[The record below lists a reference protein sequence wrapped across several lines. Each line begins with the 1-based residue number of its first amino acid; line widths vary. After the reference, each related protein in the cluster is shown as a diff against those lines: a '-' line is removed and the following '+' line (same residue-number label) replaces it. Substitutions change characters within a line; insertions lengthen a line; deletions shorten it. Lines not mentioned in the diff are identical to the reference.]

1 MAGLTPTSIQVR
13 LPLPI
18 DASLPQ
24 IHDAVARS
32 RAVVIVADP
41 GAGKTTRVPP
51 SLLDA
56 GRTILLQPRRAA
68 ARAIAR
74 RIADEQGW
82 QLGREV
88 GWHVRNDRQW
98 TSSTRLVVAT
108 EGILTAFL
116 QQDPLLSDF
125 TTIIIDEFHERSI
138 HADLAIA
145 MSKQAMDAR
154 DDLRLV
160 VMSATIDEARV
171 AGFLGNCPTVR
182 VAGRSFPLDI
192 SYHPARSAADAVDA
206 ILAATSGDVLC
217 FQPGAAEIQRT
228 IAELQRRLPPQI
240 QVLPL
245 HGSLDASDQDRVLT
259 PDAERR
265 RVIVC
270 TNIAETSLTVP
281 RVTAVV
287 DSGVEKVA
295 RYDAERGVDSL
306 SVERITAAAATQR
319 AGRAGRI
326 AAGTVYRLWR
336 SDDRLRPFRDPDIHR
351 IDLAAVALDVC
362 AWGASPET
370 FGWFDPPGADALQ
383 AALGLLTRLGAIDG
397 SRLTALGRQM
407 HRLALPPRIARI
419 VLSGGGD
426 RRVIRAAAMLSER
439 YRLPAATANTPSD
452 LLSALDRWTEAP
464 PTVHAAAR
472 QIEARLERVPDT
484 PTAPSTDAGFLR
496 AVLSGY
502 PDRVAQRR
510 AAGSGRL
517 LLATGTGAVMGRDSG
532 VRDAAYLVALEVQAP
547 TRADDPESRIRIA
560 SRIEP
565 DWLTPTRSTLEH
577 TLDDSGTVKARAID
591 WYDALRLTD
600 RPVAPEPERAAV
612 LLAEAWRSR
621 PKSAADEQLL
631 RRLQFAGLAPDLD
644 ATVRNAL
651 HGARSL
657 QRFSLRDALPFEVMR
672 ALERGAPEFI
682 DVPSGRRAALDYGAD
697 GSVTA
702 AVKLQELFGLAET
715 PRVGVRQEAV
725 LLSLLAPNGRPVQ
738 LTRDLRSFWER
749 TYPEVR
755 KELRGRYPKHPWPED
770 PWNAV
775 PTHRARPRR

>member
-1 MAGLTPTSIQVR
+1 MAGLTAIDTHVP
-13 LPLPI
+13 LALPI
-18 DASLPQ
+18 DAALPQ
-24 IHDAVARS
+24 IHAAVARS
-32 RAVVIVADP
+32 RAVVLVADP

-56 GRTILLQPRRAA
+56 GRAILLQPRRAA

-98 TSSTRLVVAT
+98 TTSTRLVVAT

-125 TTIIIDEFHERSI
+125 ATIIIDEFHERSI

-145 MSKQAMDAR
+145 MSKQAMEAR

-171 AGFLGNCPTVR
+171 AAFLGNCPTLR
-182 VAGRSFPLDI
+182 VPGRSYPLDI
-192 SYHPARSAADAVDA
+192 TYHPTRTAADAVEA

-228 IAELQRRLPPQI
+228 ISEIQRRLPTEV

-245 HGSLDASDQDRVLT
+245 HGSLDASEQDRVLT
-259 PDAERR
+259 PDSERR

-270 TNIAETSLTVP
+270 TNIAETSVTVP

-306 SVERITAAAATQR
+306 AVERITAAAATQR
-319 AGRAGRI
+319 AGRAGRT
-326 AAGTVYRLWR
+326 APGTVYRLWR
-336 SDDRLRPFRDPDIHR
+336 ADDRLRPFRDPDIHR

-370 FGWFDPPGADALQ
+370 FGWFDPPGADSLRAALQ
-383 AALGLLTRLGAIDG
+383 LLTRLGAIEG
-397 SRLTALGRQM
+397 SRLTELGRRM

-419 VLSGGGD
+419 VLSGGRD
-426 RRVIRAAAMLSER
+426 RRVVRAAAMLAER
-439 YRLPAATANTPSD
+439 YRLPVSGANTASD

-464 PTVHAAAR
+464 PSVHAAAR
-472 QIEARLERVPDT
+472 QIEARLEQGGDRLS
-484 PTAPSTDAGFLR
+484 APSTDAGFLR

-510 AAGSGRL
+510 ATGSARL
-517 LLATGTGAVMGRDSG
+517 LLASGTGAVLGRESG
-532 VRDAAYLVALEVQAP
+532 VLDATYLVALEVQAP
-547 TRADDPESRIRIA
+547 TRADDPESRVRIA

-565 DWLTPTRSTLEH
+565 EWLTPTGPTLEH
-577 TLDDSGTVKARAID
+577 TLDASGTVRARAVD
-591 WYDALRLTD
+591 WYDAIRLTD
-600 RPVAPEPERAAV
+600 HPVAPDPDRAAE
-612 LLAEAWRSR
+612 LLAEAWRTR
-621 PKSAADEQLL
+621 PKSEDDEQLL
-631 RRLQFAGLAPDLD
+631 RRLQFAQLAADLD
-644 ATVRNAL
+644 ALVRAAL
-651 HGARSL
+651 RGTRSL
-657 QRFSLRDALPFEVMR
+657 QSFRLRDALPYEITR
-672 ALERGAPEFI
+672 ALDRGAPEFI
-682 DVPSGRRAALDYGAD
+682 DVPSGRRASLEYEAD
-697 GSVTA
+697 GSVKA
-702 AVKLQELFGLAET
+702 SVKLQELFGLAET
-715 PRVGVRQEAV
+715 PKVGLRQEPV
-725 LLSLLAPNGRPVQ
+725 LLALLAPNGRPVQ

-755 KELRGRYPKHPWPED
+755 KELRGRYPRHPWPED

-775 PTHRARPRR
+775 PTHRAQPRR

>member
-1 MAGLTPTSIQVR
+1 VNLQ
-13 LPLPI
+13 LPI
-18 DASLPQ
+18 DASLPLIQ
-24 IHDAVARS
+24 SAVAHS

-41 GAGKTTRVPP
+41 GAGKTTRVAPA
-51 SLLDA
+51 LLAA

-98 TSSTRLVVAT
+98 SSRTRLVVAT

-125 TTIIIDEFHERSI
+125 VTIIIDEFHERSI

-145 MSKQAMDAR
+145 MSRQAMDAR

-171 AGFLGNCPTVR
+171 AAFLGNCPTVR
-182 VAGRSFPLDI
+182 VSGRSHPIDI
-192 SYHPARSAADAVDA
+192 TYCPTQTAAEAVAA
-206 ILAATSGDVLC
+206 IVAETAGDVLC

-228 IAELQRRLPPQI
+228 IADIQRRLSSDI

-245 HGSLDASDQDRVLT
+245 HGSLDASEQDRVLT
-259 PDAERR
+259 PDSERR

-270 TNIAETSLTVP
+270 TNIAETSVTVP

-306 SVERITAAAATQR
+306 SVERIPAAAATQR

-326 AAGTVYRLWR
+326 APGLVYRLWR
-336 SDDRLRPFRDPDIHR
+336 ADDRLRPYRDPDIHR
-351 IDLAAVALDVC
+351 IDLAAVALDVF

-370 FGWFDPPGADALQ
+370 FAWFDAPRADTLA
-383 AALGLLTRLGAIDG
+383 AALRLLTRLGAIHEG
-397 SRLTALGRQM
+397 RLTELGRRM
-407 HRLALPPRIARI
+407 HSLALPPRLARI
-419 VLSGGGD
+419 VLEGGGD
-426 RRVIRAAAMLSER
+426 RRVIRSAAMLAER
-439 YRLPAATANTPSD
+439 YRPGGASANTASD
-452 LLSALDRWTEAP
+452 LLSALDRWGEAP
-464 PTVHAAAR
+464 ASVHAASK
-472 QIEARLERVPDT
+472 QIEAKV
-484 PTAPSTDAGFLR
+484 APLAETRATTTTDGSFLR

-510 AAGSGRL
+510 APGSDRF
-517 LLATGTGAVMGRDSG
+517 LLASGTGAVLGRESG
-532 VRDAAYLVALEVQAP
+532 VIDAAYLVALEVQAP
-547 TRADDPESRIRIA
+547 TRANDPESRVRVA
-560 SRIEP
+560 SRVEP
-565 DWLTPTRSTLEH
+565 EWLEPTRSTVEH
-577 TLDDSGTVKARAID
+577 SLDDGGTVRACAVE
-591 WYDALRLTD
+591 WYDAIRLTD
-600 RPVAPEPERAAV
+600 RPVAPDPERAAE
-612 LLAEAWRSR
+612 LLAGVWRTGA
-621 PKSAADEQLL
+621 KSDADEQLL
-631 RRLQFAGLAPDLD
+631 RRLQFARLTPDID
-644 ATVRNAL
+644 AAVRAAL

-657 QRFSLRDALPFEVMR
+657 QKFSLRDALSYDVTH
-672 ALERGAPEFI
+672 ALERCAPESI
-682 DVPSGRRAALDYGAD
+682 AVPSGRRAALEYTAD

-702 AVKLQELFGLAET
+702 SVKLQELFGLAET
-715 PRVGVRQEAV
+715 PKVGERQEPV

-755 KELRGRYPKHPWPED
+755 KELRGRYPRHPWPAD

-775 PTHRARPRR
+775 ATHRAQPRR

>member
-1 MAGLTPTSIQVR
+1 M
-13 LPLPI
+13 LPALPF

-24 IHDAVARS
+24 IQSAVTRS

-51 SLLDA
+51 SLLAA

-98 TSSTRLVVAT
+98 SSSTRLVVAT

-125 TTIIIDEFHERSI
+125 ATIIIDEFHERSI

-145 MSKQAMDAR
+145 MSRQAMDAR
-154 DDLRLV
+154 DDLRVV

-171 AGFLGNCPTVR
+171 AAFLGHCPVVR
-182 VAGRSFPLDI
+182 VAGRMHPLHI
-192 SYHPARSAADAVDA
+192 TYLPTRTPAEAVESM
-206 ILAATSGDVLC
+206 LAETSGDVLC
-217 FQPGAAEIQRT
+217 FQPGAVEIQRT
-228 IAELQRRLPPQI
+228 INDLQQRLSPDI

-245 HGSLDASDQDRVLT
+245 HGSLDASEQDRALT
-259 PDAERR
+259 PDSERR
-265 RVIVC
+265 RVIVS
-270 TNIAETSLTVP
+270 TNIAETSVTVP
-281 RVTAVV
+281 RITGVV

-306 SVERITAAAATQR
+306 TVERITAAAATQR

-326 AAGTVYRLWR
+326 APGTVYRLWR
-336 SDDRLRPFRDPDIHR
+336 SDDRLRPFREPDIHR

-370 FGWFDPPGADALQ
+370 FGWFDAPAAGALRSALQ
-383 AALGLLTRLGAIDG
+383 LLTRLGAIDG
-397 SRLTALGRQM
+397 SRLTELGRCM
-407 HRLALPPRIARI
+407 HRLALPPRLARI
-419 VLSGGGD
+419 VLSGAGD
-426 RRVIRAAAMLSER
+426 RRVIRAAAMLAER
-439 YRLPAATANTPSD
+439 YRPAAASANTPSD
-452 LLSALDRWTEAP
+452 LLSALDRWAEAP
-464 PTVHAAAR
+464 PSVHAAAR
-472 QIEARLERVPDT
+472 QIEARLEQT
-484 PTAPSTDAGFLR
+484 GNNAAPTSTDAGFLR

-510 AAGSGRL
+510 APGSNRL
-517 LLATGTGAVMGRDSG
+517 LLATGTGAVLGRESG
-532 VRDAAYLVALEVQAP
+532 VLDAPYLVALDVQAP
-547 TRADDPESRIRIA
+547 TRPDEPESRIRVA
-560 SRIEP
+560 SRVEP
-565 DWLTPTRSTLEH
+565 DWLAPTRSTIEH
-577 TLDDSGTVKARAID
+577 TLDDGDTVRARAVD
-591 WYDALRLTD
+591 WYDAIRLTE
-600 RPVAPEPERAAV
+600 RPVQPDPDRAAE
-612 LLAEAWRSR
+612 LLSDAWRTR
-621 PKSAADEQLL
+621 PKSDADEQVL
-631 RRLQFAGLAPDLD
+631 RRLQFAGLATDID
-644 ATVRNAL
+644 ATVRQAFNSV
-651 HGARSL
+651 RSL
-657 QRFSLRDALPFEVMR
+657 QRFSLRDALPYEVAR
-672 ALERGAPEFI
+672 ALDRAAPEHI
-682 DVPSGRRAALDYGAD
+682 DVPSGRRATLEYAAD
-697 GSVTA
+697 GSVSA

-715 PRVGVRQEAV
+715 PRVGERREPV
-725 LLSLLAPNGRPVQ
+725 LLSLLAPNGRSVQ

-755 KELRGRYPKHPWPED
+755 KELRGRYPRHPWPED

-775 PTHRARPRR
+775 PTHRARPRH

>member
-1 MAGLTPTSIQVR
+1 VPLH
-13 LPLPI
+13 LPI

-24 IHDAVARS
+24 IQSAVAHS

-51 SLLDA
+51 ALLAA

-98 TSSTRLVVAT
+98 STGTRLVVAT

-125 TTIIIDEFHERSI
+125 VTIIIDEFHERSI

-145 MSKQAMDAR
+145 MSRQAMEAR

-171 AGFLGNCPTVR
+171 AAFLGNCPTIR
-182 VAGRSFPLDI
+182 VAGRGHPVDI
-192 SYHPARSAADAVDA
+192 TYRPTQTAAEAVAA
-206 ILAATSGDVLC
+206 IVAETAGDVLC

-228 IAELQRRLPPQI
+228 IADIQRRISSDI
-240 QVLPL
+240 QVMAL
-245 HGSLDASDQDRVLT
+245 HGSLDASEQDRVLT
-259 PDAERR
+259 PDTERR

-270 TNIAETSLTVP
+270 TNIAETSVTVP

-326 AAGTVYRLWR
+326 APGIVYRLWR
-336 SDDRLRPFRDPDIHR
+336 ADDRLRPYRDPDIHR
-351 IDLAAVALDVC
+351 IDLAAVALDVF

-370 FGWFDPPGADALQ
+370 FAWFDAPRAESLASSLR
-383 AALGLLTRLGAIDG
+383 LLTRLGAIHEG
-397 SRLTALGRQM
+397 RLTERGRRM
-407 HRLALPPRIARI
+407 HSLALPPRLARI
-419 VLSGGGD
+419 VLEGGGD
-426 RRVIRAAAMLSER
+426 RRVIRAAAMLAER
-439 YRLPAATANTPSD
+439 YRPGGASVNTASD
-452 LLSALDRWTEAP
+452 LLSALDRWGEAP
-464 PTVHAAAR
+464 ASVHTASK
-472 QIEARLERVPDT
+472 QIEAKLPPHAKTRAT
-484 PTAPSTDAGFLR
+484 TTTDGGFLR

-510 AAGSGRL
+510 APGSDRF
-517 LLATGTGAVMGRDSG
+517 LLATGTGAVLGRDSG
-532 VRDAAYLVALEVQAP
+532 VIDAAYLVALEVQAP
-547 TRADDPESRIRIA
+547 TRADDPESRIRVA

-565 DWLTPTRSTLEH
+565 EWLEPTCSTVEH
-577 TLDDSGTVKARAID
+577 SLDDGGTVRARAVE
-591 WYDALRLTD
+591 WYDAIRLTD
-600 RPVAPEPERAAV
+600 RPVAPDPEGAAE
-612 LLAEAWRSR
+612 LLADTWRTGV
-621 PKSAADEQLL
+621 KTDADEQLL
-631 RRLQFAGLAPDLD
+631 RRLQFARLTPDID
-644 ATVRNAL
+644 AAVRAAL

-657 QRFSLRDALPFEVMR
+657 QKFSLRDALPYDVTH
-672 ALERGAPEFI
+672 ALERSAPESI
-682 DVPSGRRAALDYGAD
+682 AVPSGRRAALEYTAD

-702 AVKLQELFGLAET
+702 SVKLQELFGLAET
-715 PRVGVRQEAV
+715 PKVGERQEPV

-755 KELRGRYPKHPWPED
+755 KELRGRYPRHPWPED

-775 PTHRARPRR
+775 PTHRAQPRR

>member
-1 MAGLTPTSIQVR
+1 VR

-18 DASLPQ
+18 DAALPQ
-24 IHDAVARS
+24 IHSAVARS

-51 SLLDA
+51 ALLDA

-82 QLGREV
+82 RLGREV

-98 TSSTRLVVAT
+98 SSGTRLVVAT

-125 TTIIIDEFHERSI
+125 VTIIIDEFHERSI

-145 MSKQAMDAR
+145 MSRQAMEAR

-160 VMSATIDEARV
+160 VMSATIDEASV
-171 AGFLGNCPTVR
+171 AAFLGNCPVIR
-182 VAGRSFPLDI
+182 VAGRSHPLSI
-192 SYHPARSAADAVDA
+192 AYHPTRSAAEAVEA
-206 ILAATSGDVLC
+206 ILAETSGDVLC
-217 FQPGAAEIQRT
+217 FQPGAGEIQRT
-228 IAELQRRLPPQI
+228 IADLQRRLSSEI

-245 HGSLDASDQDRVLT
+245 HGSLEAIEQDRVLT
-259 PDAERR
+259 PDSERR
-265 RVIVC
+265 RVIVS

-306 SVERITAAAATQR
+306 NVERITAAAATQR

-326 AAGTVYRLWR
+326 APGTVYRLWR

-370 FGWFDPPGADALQ
+370 FGWFDPPGADALRS
-383 AALGLLTRLGAIDG
+383 ALDLLTRLGAIDG
-397 SRLTALGRQM
+397 ARLTDLGRQM

-426 RRVIRAAAMLSER
+426 RRVIRAAALLAER
-439 YRLPAATANTPSD
+439 YRPPVASANTASD
-452 LLSALDRWTEAP
+452 LLSALDRWAEAP
-464 PTVHAAAR
+464 PSVHTAAR
-472 QIEARLERVPDT
+472 QIEERLALRDNRPSS
-484 PTAPSTDAGFLR
+484 ASTDAGFLR

-510 AAGSGRL
+510 SPGSDRL
-517 LLATGTGAVMGRDSG
+517 LLATGTGAVLGRESG
-532 VRDAAYLVALEVQAP
+532 VRDATYLVALEVQAP
-547 TRADDPESRIRIA
+547 TRVDDPESRIRIA
-560 SRIEP
+560 SRVESE
-565 DWLTPTRSTLEH
+565 WLAPTRSTLEH
-577 TLDDSGTVKARAID
+577 TLDASGTVKARTVD
-591 WYDALRLTD
+591 WYDAIRLTD
-600 RPVAPEPERAAV
+600 RPVPPDPALAAE
-612 LLAEAWRSR
+612 LLADAWRSR
-621 PKSAADEQLL
+621 PRSGDDDQLL
-631 RRLQFAGLAPDLD
+631 RRLQFARLASDID
-644 ATVRNAL
+644 ATVREAL
-651 HGARSL
+651 YGARSL
-657 QRFSLRDALPFEVMR
+657 QKFSLRDALPYEVMR

-682 DVPSGRRAALDYGAD
+682 DVPSGRRASLEYAAD

-715 PRVGVRQEAV
+715 PMVGERQEPV

-755 KELRGRYPKHPWPED
+755 KELRGRYPRHPWPED

-775 PTHRARPRR
+775 PTHRAQPRR

>member
-1 MAGLTPTSIQVR
+1 MR

-24 IHDAVARS
+24 IQSAVTRS

-51 SLLDA
+51 AILDA

-88 GWHVRNDRQW
+88 GWQVRNDRQW

-125 TTIIIDEFHERSI
+125 ATIIIDEFHERSI

-145 MSKQAMDAR
+145 MSWQAMEAR

-160 VMSATIDEARV
+160 VMSATIDETRIA
-171 AGFLGNCPTVR
+171 AFLGNCPAVR
-182 VAGRSFPLDI
+182 VAGRSHAIDI
-192 SYHPARSAADAVDA
+192 AYRPAHTAVEA
-206 ILAATSGDVLC
+206 VAGILAETAGDVLC

-228 IAELQRRLPPQI
+228 IGELCRRLSPEV

-245 HGSLDASDQDRVLT
+245 HGALDASEQDRVLT
-259 PDAERR
+259 PGSERR

-326 AAGTVYRLWR
+326 APGIVYRLWR
-336 SDDRLRPFRDPDIHR
+336 ADDRLRPFREPDIHR
-351 IDLAAVALDVC
+351 VDLAAVALDVY
-362 AWGASPET
+362 AWGASPES
-370 FGWFDPPGADALQ
+370 FGWFDRPRGDSLA
-383 AALGLLTRLGAIDG
+383 AALRLLARLGAIEG
-397 SRLTALGRQM
+397 GRLTELGRRM
-407 HRLALPPRIARI
+407 HRLALPPRLARI
-419 VLSGGGD
+419 VLEGGAD
-426 RRVIRAAAMLSER
+426 RRVIRAAAMLADR
-439 YRLPAATANTPSD
+439 YRPSGASANTTSD
-452 LLSALDRWTEAP
+452 LFSALDRWADAP
-464 PTVHAAAR
+464 PSIRAASKQVEAKLAR
-472 QIEARLERVPDT
+472 QDTSGTTTPD
-484 PTAPSTDAGFLR
+484 DADFLR

-510 AAGSGRL
+510 SPDSDRFI
-517 LLATGTGAVMGRDSG
+517 LATGAGAMLGRESG
-532 VRDAAYLVALEVQAP
+532 VRDATYLVALEVQAP
-547 TRADDPESRIRIA
+547 IRADDPESRIRVA
-560 SRIEP
+560 SRVEP
-565 DWLTPTRSTLEH
+565 EWLVPTHSTVEH
-577 TLDDSGTVKARAID
+577 TLDDGGTVRARSVE
-591 WYDALRLTD
+591 WYDAIRLTE
-600 RPVAPEPERAAV
+600 RPVAADPERAAE
-612 LLAEAWRSR
+612 LLADAWCGGPRSD
-621 PKSAADEQLL
+621 ADVQLL
-631 RRLQFAGLAPDLD
+631 RRLQFTGITLD
-644 ATVRNAL
+644 IDAAVRAAL
-651 HGARSL
+651 RGAHSL
-657 QRFSLRDALPFEVMR
+657 LKFGLRDALPHDVAR
-672 ALERGAPEFI
+672 GLERGAPESI
-682 DVPSGRRAALDYGAD
+682 GVPSGRRAALEYTAD
-697 GSVTA
+697 GGVTA

-715 PRVGVRQEAV
+715 PKIGERQEPV

-755 KELRGRYPKHPWPED
+755 KELRGRYPRHPWPED

-775 PTHRARPRR
+775 PTHRAQPRR